1 MATRKSIEV
10 DVITSSH
17 WATGVIYPEARGL
30 FSHMNMPTESAIE
43 IEAGELTTL
52 FKRSQSAESFGRM
65 WLVKREIVA
74 ILVGNRAGLGPSN
87 VLQAGYTKPF
97 PHSVQVL
104 LEGYELYGKIHS
116 VGRFDFSKVIF
127 EGDSLFTPLYDARI
141 QSILFPKTQADAPA
155 LLFNRKRVQGLTLIS
170 SEPPG

>member
-1 MATRKSIEV
+1 MATKNSIEV
-10 DVITSSH
+10 DIVTSSH
-17 WATGVIYPEARGL
+17 WVTGMIYPEARGL
-30 FSHMNMPTESAIE
+30 FSHMNMPTESSIE

-52 FKRSQSAESFGRM
+52 FKRSQSAERFGRM
-65 WLVKREIVA
+65 WLVKQEIVA

-104 LEGYELYGKIHS
+104 LGGYELYGKIHS
-116 VGRFDFSKVIF
+116 VGRFEFSKVIF

-170 SEPPG
+170 SEPAT